1 MSIEI
6 KQLLVKSNVV
16 QKCDDENTDKATE
29 QAAMTKSLLEQ
40 CRALIL
46 EIASNAPAA
55 GGIEP
60 VQLARPGSVD
70 CLAGERSRAQGLPP

>member
-46 EIASNAPAA
+46 EIMDDN
-55 GGIEP
+55 
-60 VQLARPGSVD
+60 RD
-70 CLAGERSRAQGLPP
+70 R